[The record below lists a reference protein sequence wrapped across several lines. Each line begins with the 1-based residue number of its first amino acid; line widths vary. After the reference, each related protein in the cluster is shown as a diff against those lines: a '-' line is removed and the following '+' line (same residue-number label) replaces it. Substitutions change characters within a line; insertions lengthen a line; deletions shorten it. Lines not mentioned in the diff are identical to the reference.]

1 MNPLP
6 FESPRAKFDL
16 MNEIVAKL
24 TRVRNV
30 VAVVL
35 GGSHARGTVKA
46 TSDLDFGVYYT
57 EGSPFDIAK
66 IREVAEG
73 ISSSGDPPT
82 VTGFYEWGPWVNGG
96 AWIVTAQGKVDFL
109 YRNIP
114 QIERTIARASAGSYE
129 HNYYQQPTFGF
140 SSIVYLAETQCC
152 ITLADP
158 SGAIARLKTAVECYP
173 EELRRKVIADSLWS
187 AEFTLMHAQGFA
199 EQGDVLNSAGCVAR
213 VCYFL
218 LHTLFALN
226 RIYYFGDKGA
236 LEAVEMFD
244 RKPADF
250 AWRIRRIVSEP
261 GDKPINLIATIGLL
275 RAVWLETRDLT
286 GN

>member
-1 MNPLP
+1 
-6 FESPRAKFDL
+6 
-16 MNEIVAKL
+16 MNEIVARL

-30 VAVVL
+30 VGVVL
-35 GGSHARGTVKA
+35 GGSHARGTAKVA
-46 TSDLDFGVYYT
+46 SDLDFGIYYT
-57 EGSPFDIAK
+57 EGSPFDTPR

-73 ISSSGDPPT
+73 ISLPGAPPT

-109 YRNIP
+109 YRNIQ
-114 QIERTIARASAGSYE
+114 QIERTIARASNGSYE

-158 SGAIARLKTAVECYP
+158 YGVIARLKTAVECYP
-173 EELRRKVIADSLWS
+173 EELRRKVITDSLWL

-199 EQGDVLNSAGCVAR
+199 KHGDVLNFAGCVAR

-218 LHTLFALN
+218 LQNLFALN
-226 RIYYFGDKGA
+226 RAYYFGDKGA
-236 LEAVEMFD
+236 LEAVETFTQ
-244 RKPADF
+244 KPADF
-250 AWRIRRIVSEP
+250 VRRIRRVVSEP
-261 GDKPINLIATIGLL
+261 GGNPTKLIATIDLL

>member
-1 MNPLP
+1 
-6 FESPRAKFDL
+6 
-16 MNEIVAKL
+16 
-24 TRVRNV
+24 
-30 VAVVL
+30 
-35 GGSHARGTVKA
+35 
-46 TSDLDFGVYYT
+46 
-57 EGSPFDIAK
+57 
-66 IREVAEG
+66 
-73 ISSSGDPPT
+73 
-82 VTGFYEWGPWVNGG
+82 VNGG

-114 QIERTIARASAGSYE
+114 QIERTIARASTGSYD
-129 HNYYQQPTFGF
+129 HSYYQQPTFGF

-158 SGAIARLKTAVECYP
+158 SGVIAKLKTAVECYP
-173 EELRRKVIADSLWS
+173 EELRRKVITDSLWS

-218 LHTLFALN
+218 LHALFALN
-226 RIYYFGDKGA
+226 RVYYFGDKGA
-236 LEAVEMFD
+236 LEALEMFAG
-244 RKPADF
+244 KPADF
-250 AWRIRRIVSEP
+250 ARRIRKIVSKP
-261 GDKPINLIATIGLL
+261 GDNPTKLIATIDLP